1 MPYQHLT
8 LEERSMIAPMRI
20 LGWSIR
26 SIASHLGRAPSTIRR
41 ELHRNS
47 DGTGAYAGYWAHRD
61 AQRRRRA
68 GRSSCLTSGVLATYV
83 QEKLQCRWSPEQ
95 IAHRVRLD
103 YPHASVMR
111 ISHQTIYT
119 WLAADHR
126 TGGSWSR
133 YLRHH
138 RRRRKRYGSGP
149 RAPRIRGRV
158 SLADRPAIVD
168 RRGRLGDWEG
178 DLVVGR
184 GQSGFVATHV
194 DRRSRF
200 LLAVKVLRRTA
211 AEVTA
216 ATRKIMQPL
225 PWQMRRTLTVDNGSE
240 WATFRY
246 LQRTLGLQVYFASA
260 YAAWERGTNE
270 NTNGLLRDY
279 FPKRTDFSMIT
290 AQQLASVV
298 EELNN
303 RPRKCLAYRTP
314 AEVFAQ
320 AADVALRI

>member
-26 SIASHLGRAPSTIRR
+26 YIATQLGRAPSTISR
-41 ELHRNS
+41 ELRRNS

-68 GRSSCLTSGVLATYV
+68 SRHSCLTSGVLATYV
-83 QEKLQCRWSPEQ
+83 QEKLRRRWSPEQ
-95 IAHRVRLD
+95 IAYRVRLD
-103 YPHASVMR
+103 YPHACQMR
-111 ISHQTIYT
+111 IRHQTIYT
-119 WLAADHR
+119 WLAVDHR

-149 RAPRIRGRV
+149 RAPRITGRV
-158 SLADRPAIVD
+158 PLADRPAIVH
-168 RRGRLGDWEG
+168 RRGRIGDWEG

-194 DRRSRF
+194 DRRSRI
-200 LLAVKVLRRTA
+200 LLAAKVSRRTA

-216 ATRKIMQPL
+216 ATRNIP
-225 PWQMRRTLTVDNGSE
+225 
-240 WATFRY
+240 AA
-246 LQRTLGLQVYFASA
+246 ASA
-260 YAAWERGTNE
+260 ACAAYAHCG
-270 NTNGLLRDY
+270 
-279 FPKRTDFSMIT
+279 
-290 AQQLASVV
+290 
-298 EELNN
+298 
-303 RPRKCLAYRTP
+303 
-314 AEVFAQ
+314 
-320 AADVALRI
+320 